1 MSKQTVFII
10 GAGGRVGS
18 TAAHSLAIKEV
29 VHDIVLI
36 DVDQKL
42 AHGHAMDINHAAAYT
57 NGVHVRTG
65 GYSQIKADDII
76 IISAGISQA
85 PGQTRLELLDT
96 NVKIVRDIVKKVMS
110 VGQPVYI
117 LMVSNPVDILTAVV
131 LKESGLPKE
140 RVFGSGTTLD
150 TARLRVTLAHQLHVS
165 QQEVEAYVLGEHGN
179 SSFPALSNAT
189 IAGIPLA
196 KFPGFMPET
205 LETIGQDIR
214 DSVYKIIDAKKHTY
228 HGIGHVIA
236 KIVEAMQRDRPTILP
251 VCSLAEGEYG
261 LNDVVIGLP
270 SLVSRQGVRILD
282 NYPLDKN
289 ETKLLHASAQILK
302 DAAKGL

>member
-1 MSKQTVFII
+1 MSKQTVFIV

-36 DVDQKL
+36 DIDEKL
-42 AHGHAMDINHAAAYT
+42 AHGHALDINHAAAYT

-65 GYSQIKADDII
+65 NYSQIKADDIVI
-76 IISAGISQA
+76 ITAGISQE

-96 NVKIVRDIVKKVMS
+96 NVKIIRDIVKKVVAS
-110 VGQPVYI
+110 GKPVYI
-117 LMVSNPVDILTAVV
+117 LMVSNPVDILTAVA

-165 QQEVEAYVLGEHGN
+165 QQEIEAYVLGEHGN
-179 SSFPALSNAT
+179 SSFPALSHAS
-189 IAGIPLA
+189 IGGVPLA
-196 KFPGFMPET
+196 KFPGFKAEMVTHIAE
-205 LETIGQDIR
+205 DIR
-214 DSVYKIIDAKKHTY
+214 GSAYKIIEAKKSTY
-228 HGIGHVIA
+228 HGIGHVVA
-236 KIVEAMQRDRPTILP
+236 KIVEAMLRDRATVLP
-251 VCSLAEGEYG
+251 VCSLAKGEYG
-261 LNDVVIGLP
+261 LKEVVIGLP
-270 SLVSRQGVRILD
+270 SLVSRHGVRILD
-282 NYPLDKN
+282 HYPLDKN
-289 ETKLLHASAQILK
+289 ETRLLHASAKVLT